1 MRKTHAAPW
10 GNRIVGTGELPAGQ
24 FLANP
29 ANWRIHPTFQQDQMD
44 VILHEVGFVQGVIVN
59 KRTSDEWE
67 PGERNVETLVDGELR
82 VKRALARGE
91 DTLVPVVYVD
101 LSPAEERAVLATFDP
116 ISGLAGKDE
125 ERQRALA
132 QEVAADFADSDLD
145 IAAILKTEKAPS
157 RGLRHEVKE
166 CTCCQKKCSPRCGCY
181 REEQP
186 KRRKKR

>member
-1 MRKTHAAPW
+1 MRKAHAAPW

-59 KRTSDEWE
+59 KRTSEEWE
-67 PGERNVETLVDGELR
+67 PGDRNVETLVDGELR
-82 VKRALARGE
+82 VKRALSRGE
-91 DTLVPVVYVD
+91 DTLVPVTYVD

-116 ISGLAGKDE
+116 MSALAGKDDE
-125 ERQRALA
+125 KQLSLA
-132 QEVAADFADSDLD
+132 NEVMADFADTELD
-145 IAAILKTEKAPS
+145 IAAILKTEKPAS

-181 REEQP
+181 REEAP
-186 KRRKKR
+186 KRKKKR